1 MYPFDTPFYH
11 TLTALSTIETRQAAF
26 TIVPGSHTRAREWLA
41 GLSATDLER
50 MRDDGDFR
58 GSQSQAFLASGAVDR
73 AEAVEVLMDA
83 GDTCIFELLCTHSA
97 SRNERDSPRHVIFQT
112 FFDRAGPYSRIV
124 NQQKPAGIWCATF
137 FPQPGP
143 PKLCLFL
150 PELAIYSTWSLCGLV
165 PPQLMAFR
173 SAWAA
178 QAVSFSP
185 SAGTSAS
192 LRSELVVCSDRR
204 APPSKWTEAMRAA
217 LPAELLDWEAIVPRL

>member
-41 GLSATDLER
+41 GLSAAELER

-137 FPQPGP
+137 P
-143 PKLCLFL
+143 
-150 PELAIYSTWSLCGLV
+150 
-165 PPQLMAFR
+165 

-178 QAVSFSP
+178 QTLSLSP
-185 SAGTSAS
+185 WAGYLLNLVS
-192 LRSELVVCSDRR
+192 LRSGATTTDGFSLSLGR
-204 APPSKWTEAMRAA
+204 PSGLFLSLSWHICLSE
-217 LPAELLDWEAIVPRL
+217 V